1 MRSILC
7 ARHKDK
13 TLEVNLVR
21 SVVEQLLGS
30 AVDSML
36 VWLLAENTFMYCYER
51 LSSVNLSSDMIEL
64 GGKKLQKIA
73 YE

>member
-1 MRSILC
+1 M
-7 ARHKDK
+7 
-13 TLEVNLVR
+13 EVNLVR